1 MSEMSISFI
10 LLHLARKWKLFFN
23 LNNCF
28 FILASVLF
36 PVSLKW

>member
-10 LLHLARKWKLFFN
+10 LLHPARKWKLFFN
-23 LNNCF
+23 YF
-28 FILASVLF
+28 FILAIVLF